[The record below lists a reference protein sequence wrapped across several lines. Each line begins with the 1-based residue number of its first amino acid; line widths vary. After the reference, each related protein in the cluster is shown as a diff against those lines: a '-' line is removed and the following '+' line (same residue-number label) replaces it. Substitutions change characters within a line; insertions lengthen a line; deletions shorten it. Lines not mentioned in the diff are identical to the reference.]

1 MRSAADEDRFC
12 PTALTEPEFQR
23 WAYRIALRLVNLP
36 PGAPEHVV
44 RRVVFSEGTPGP
56 EWAEALVFMLTM
68 SGRPYQAP
76 TV

>member
-1 MRSAADEDRFC
+1 MPSAANVDRFY
-12 PTALTEPEFQR
+12 PQAIDDPEFMR
-23 WAYRIALRLVNLP
+23 WARRIVLRLVNLP

-68 SGRPYQAP
+68 SGRPHQAP